1 MSMKEAIEWYE
12 SLPYEIRADLDYAF
26 GNEGVD
32 RREVKFY
39 RWLKSLSKKE
49 REYYQSKIPIR

>member
-1 MSMKEAIEWYE
+1 MSTKEVIEWYE

-32 RREVKFY
+32 CREVKFY

-49 REYYQSKIPIR
+49 RESYQRQEC

>member
-1 MSMKEAIEWYE
+1 MSTKEAIAWYE

-26 GNEGVD
+26 WKEGVNC
-32 RREVKFY
+32 REVKFY

-49 REYYQSKIPIR
+49 REFYQSKISIK